1 MALCT
6 LHTVIGL
13 IKSHGII
20 TICLH
25 KMISSCDNFTIK
37 GYINLFGHVGYI
49 RINHKIVAASWI
61 FVVFVDALLTIH
73 YELTSTGMIHQLLFD
88 RN

>member
-1 MALCT
+1 MDLCT
-6 LHTVIGL
+6 IHTVIGL
-13 IKSHGII
+13 IKSYEII

-25 KMISSCDNFTIK
+25 KMISSCDGFTIK
-37 GYINLFGHVGYI
+37 EGYINLSGHVGYI

-73 YELTSTGMIHQLLFD
+73 YELTSTGMIH
-88 RN
+88 